1 MNILITLIRTMDWL
15 ARRFDETRGCRPS
28 SSTESQATRQN
39 RIMLSPEAER
49 FHSLGKR
56 NRCSLFQGWEG
67 FQKNRCI
74 CHIASDTIELFPV
87 LCAMCINLA
96 IFHASVSTFYVHL
109 LFNGPISDVHQIWF
123 GIAEKSGR
131 EGEKLCGGF
140 QTLRDEQLDRKVK
153 TNTTSHFG
161 QQ

>member
-1 MNILITLIRTMDWL
+1 MRASPNMRGHQKCDCYHHHNYEINILISLIKKMDWL

-39 RIMLSPEAER
+39 RIMLSAEAER
-49 FHSLGKR
+49 FHSVGKR
-56 NRCSLFQGWEG
+56 NRCSLFQVWEG
-67 FQKNRCI
+67 FQKYRGI
-74 CHIASDTIELFPV
+74 CHIASDTMELFPV

-96 IFHASVSTFYVHL
+96 MFHASVSMFYVHL

-140 QTLRDEQLDRKVK
+140 
-153 TNTTSHFG
+153 
-161 QQ
+161 

>member
-1 MNILITLIRTMDWL
+1 MDWL

-49 FHSLGKR
+49 FHSVGKR
-56 NRCSLFQGWEG
+56 NHCSLFGG
-67 FQKNRCI
+67 I
-74 CHIASDTIELFPV
+74 CHIASDTMELFPV

-96 IFHASVSTFYVHL
+96 MFHASVSMFYVHL
-109 LFNGPISDVHQIWF
+109 FFNGPISDVHQIWF

-131 EGEKLCGGF
+131 EGEKLCNGF
-140 QTLRDEQLDRKVK
+140 QALREERCTTLSLSLSLSLKERARSFAVA
-153 TNTTSHFG
+153 SRP
-161 QQ
+161 

>member
-1 MNILITLIRTMDWL
+1 MTGKEIVVLIFRVGKGSKKK
-15 ARRFDETRGCRPS
+15 RG
-28 SSTESQATRQN
+28 
-39 RIMLSPEAER
+39 
-49 FHSLGKR
+49 
-56 NRCSLFQGWEG
+56 
-67 FQKNRCI
+67 I
-74 CHIASDTIELFPV
+74 CNIASDTMELFPV

-96 IFHASVSTFYVHL
+96 MFHASVSMFYVHL

-140 QTLRDEQLDRKVK
+140 QALRDEQLDRKVE
-153 TNTTSHFG
+153 TNTNSHFG